1 MRILIGISML
11 LLPSVVV
18 GENWPQWRGPLGT
31 GLSTEKGVPVE
42 WSVKQNVAWRSQL
55 AGLGV
60 SSPIVW
66 GNQVFVAYQL
76 GSGTLRQGRHP
87 TFVQEGNPADLGE
100 TPLGGARPQAPD
112 EKISLA
118 VAAFSTTDGRR
129 LWEQK
134 IDAAGKLP
142 DVHEKRNLATSSPV
156 TDGERVYAWFSTGQ
170 LAALDMNGK
179 AIWTRHL
186 GQEYSP
192 FDLDWGHASS
202 PALFRDRLILICYE
216 GSAAF
221 LLALDK
227 RTGKE
232 LWKVDRAR
240 EVKSY
245 STPLVIQTAQGPEVI
260 INSSESIEVFD
271 PLTGKSLWRF
281 LEPARFAVPM
291 PVYHDG
297 ALYVS
302 RGYRS
307 GPFWAVKTGERSDVP
322 KSKLLWH
329 VETGAPYTS
338 SMVQHDGLLYMA
350 TEMGI
355 VTCIDATT
363 GERVWRERLGG
374 IYSASP
380 VYADGKIYL
389 VSENGETLVLRAGRK
404 PEVLARNKLDM
415 RVIASPAIADGRIFI
430 RGDRHLVA
438 IRTSSR

>member
-1 MRILIGISML
+1 M
-11 LLPSVVV
+11 
-18 GENWPQWRGPLGT
+18 
-31 GLSTEKGVPVE
+31 
-42 WSVKQNVAWRSQL
+42 KQNVAWRSEL

-66 GNQVFVAYQL
+66 GNQVFVTYQL

-129 LWEQK
+129 LWEHK

-142 DVHEKRNLATSSPV
+142 DVHDKRNLATSSPV

-179 AIWTRHL
+179 AVWTRHL

-240 EVKSY
+240 DVKSY
-245 STPLVIQTAQGPEVI
+245 STLLVIETAQGPEVI
-260 INSSESIEVFD
+260 VNSSESIEAFD
-271 PLTGKSLWRF
+271 PFTGKSLWRF

-291 PVYHDG
+291 PVNHDVT
-297 ALYVS
+297 LYVS

-307 GPFWAVKTGERSDVP
+307 GPFWAVKAGERNDLP
-322 KSKLLWH
+322 KSKLL
-329 VETGAPYTS
+329 S
-338 SMVQHDGLLYMA
+338 
-350 TEMGI
+350 
-355 VTCIDATT
+355 DA
-363 GERVWRERLGG
+363 
-374 IYSASP
+374 SDKS
-380 VYADGKIYL
+380 
-389 VSENGETLVLRAGRK
+389 
-404 PEVLARNKLDM
+404 
-415 RVIASPAIADGRIFI
+415 
-430 RGDRHLVA
+430 
-438 IRTSSR
+438 

>member
-1 MRILIGISML
+1 M
-11 LLPSVVV
+11 
-18 GENWPQWRGPLGT
+18 
-31 GLSTEKGVPVE
+31 
-42 WSVKQNVAWRSQL
+42 
-55 AGLGV
+55 
-60 SSPIVW
+60 
-66 GNQVFVAYQL
+66 
-76 GSGTLRQGRHP
+76 
-87 TFVQEGNPADLGE
+87 
-100 TPLGGARPQAPD
+100 
-112 EKISLA
+112 
-118 VAAFSTTDGRR
+118 
-129 LWEQK
+129 
-134 IDAAGKLP
+134 GKLP
-142 DVHEKRNLATSSPV
+142 DVHDKRNLATSSPV

-179 AIWTRHL
+179 AVWTRHL

-202 PALFRDRLILICYE
+202 PALFRDRLILICYQ

-221 LLALDK
+221 LLVLDK

-245 STPLVIQTAQGPEVI
+245 STPLVIETAQGPEVI
-260 INSSESIEVFD
+260 VNSSESIEAFD

-297 ALYVS
+297 TLYVS

-338 SMVQHDGLLYMA
+338 SIVQHDGLLYMA

-355 VTCIDATT
+355 VSCIDART

-380 VYADGKIYL
+380 VYANGKIYL
-389 VSENGETLVLRAGRK
+389 VSENGETLVLRAGRT
-404 PEVLARNKLDM
+404 PQVLARNKLDL

-430 RGDRHLVA
+430 RGDRHLIA